1 MQITQALKR
10 ASAAQPKALATVCGG
25 RRHTFAQV
33 EQRVAGLAG
42 ALRGL
47 GVQAGDRVGILSLN
61 SDRYIE
67 TYMAVPWAGAA
78 INPVNTR
85 WSAAEI
91 AYSLVD
97 CDTRVLLIDDSFL
110 PTLPELRARH
120 PSLETVIHAGDAL
133 TPSGLL
139 SYEAL
144 IGAALPVPDAGLGGQ
159 DLAGVFYT
167 GGTTGFPKGVMLS
180 HDALVYN
187 ALVFAAQGVARDGEV
202 GLHVAPLFH
211 MAGVALLNTLWAVGG
226 THVTMPVFEPLAALQ
241 ALEREC
247 IATTVMVPTMIQML
261 VDHPQASSFDLST
274 LRRIGYGGSPISDAL
289 LERAA
294 VRLPHVEFSQ
304 VYGMTELAP
313 AATQLGP
320 ALHSAEARKRGKT
333 VSAGQAVLGVD
344 LRVVDAEG
352 RTLPPGAVGEII
364 VRSPGVMLGYWGKP
378 DETASVL
385 QRAPNEGWMHTGD
398 AGSLDE
404 EGFLTIVDRVKDM
417 IVTGGENVYSVEV
430 EQAVAKHP
438 AVAACAVIG
447 VPDEDWGE
455 RVHAVVQLKPGAQAD
470 AEAIRVHCKTLIGDY
485 KCPKSVEFVAT
496 LPVSGAGKV
505 LKTRLREP
513 YWVGHSRRVA

>member
-10 ASAAQPKALATVCGG
+10 AAAAHPAALATICGA
-25 RRHTFAQV
+25 RRRSFAQV
-33 EQRVAGLAG
+33 AERVARGAG
-42 ALRGL
+42 ALQAL
-47 GVQAGDRVGILSLN
+47 GVQRGDRVGILSLN
-61 SDRYIE
+61 SDLYIE
-67 TYMAVPWAGAA
+67 AYMAVPWAGAA

-91 AYSLVD
+91 AHSLVD
-97 CDTRVLLIDDSFL
+97 CDTRVLLVDDAFL
-110 PTLPELRARH
+110 PLLPELHERH
-120 PSLETVIHAGDAL
+120 PALRTTIHVGDAP
-133 TPSGLL
+133 TPPGLL

-144 IGAALPVPDAGLGGQ
+144 IAAARPVPDAGVGGKE
-159 DLAGVFYT
+159 LAGVFYT
-167 GGTTGFPKGVMLS
+167 GGTTGSAKGVMLS

-187 ALVFAAQGVARDGEV
+187 ALVFAAQGVARDGEA

-226 THVTMPVFEPLAALQ
+226 TQVTVPAFEPLAALQ
-241 ALEREC
+241 ALARER

-261 VDHPQASSFDLST
+261 VDHPQASGFDLGA

-294 VRLPHVEFSQ
+294 ARLPQVEFAQ

-313 AATQLGP
+313 VATQLGP
-320 ALHSAEARKRGKT
+320 ALHGPAGRARGLT
-333 VSAGQAVLGVD
+333 ASAGQAVPGVE

-352 RTLPPGAVGEII
+352 RVLPPGTVGEVI
-364 VRSPGVMLGYWGKP
+364 VRSPGVMLGYWGRP
-378 DETASVL
+378 EETARAL
-385 QRAPNEGWMHTGD
+385 QRAPNPGWMHTGD
-398 AGSLDE
+398 AGRLDDD
-404 EGFLTIVDRVKDM
+404 GFLTLVDRVKDM

-430 EQAVAKHP
+430 EQAVTRHP

-447 VPDEDWGE
+447 VPDSDWGE

-470 AEAIRVHCKTLIGDY
+470 ADGIRAHCRALIASY
-485 KCPKSVEFVAT
+485 KCPKSMEFVAA

-513 YWVGHSRRVA
+513 HWAGHTRRVA